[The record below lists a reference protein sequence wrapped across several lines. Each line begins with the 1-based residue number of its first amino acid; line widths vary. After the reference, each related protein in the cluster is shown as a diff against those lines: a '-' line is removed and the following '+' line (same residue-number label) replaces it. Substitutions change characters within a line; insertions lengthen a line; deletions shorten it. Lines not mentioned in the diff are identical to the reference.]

1 MMSDT
6 METKS
11 DKFIRLS
18 TMRLQKVLDGI
29 RILANTTNVRDY
41 DYTPDQACEIVD
53 TLYDQVDEL
62 STSFGVPPRG
72 KVVAQATAEIEGPLT
87 DETPETAPVVTTP
100 KPAPSVSGPI
110 DEHGPKSR
118 IVEIDGEKLR
128 VGPGEWRSLELLRA
142 GPHLGLA
149 MEAVMDGN
157 NDKALEYLKKVMIA

>member
-1 MMSDT
+1 MADT
-6 METKS
+6 LETKA

-18 TMRLQKVLDGI
+18 TMRLQKVLDGL
-29 RILANTTNVRDY
+29 RILANTTNIRDY
-41 DYTPDQACEIVD
+41 DYTTDQACEIVD

-72 KVVAQATAEIEGPLT
+72 KIEAPGPIPDGIEAEA
-87 DETPETAPVVTTP
+87 DEVPAVPAAPVA
-100 KPAPSVSGPI
+100 KPAPSASGPI

-118 IVEIDGEKLR
+118 IIDIDGEKIR
-128 VGPGEWRSLELLRA
+128 VGAGDWKSLELLRA

>member
-1 MMSDT
+1 MSDT
-6 METKS
+6 QETKS

-18 TMRLQKVLDGI
+18 TMRLQKVLDGL

-53 TLYDQVDEL
+53 TLYDNIDEL

-72 KVVAQATAEIEGPLT
+72 KMVAQAAVEADGIQA
-87 DETPETAPVVTTP
+87 DETPVADPIVTAPKT
-100 KPAPSVSGPI
+100 APSASGPI

-128 VGPGEWRSLELLRA
+128 VGPGEWSSLELLRA